1 MLRVTVDANILHAL
15 FKPEYLTHPEVTALW
30 DFHRRGRLDLR
41 APPHIAVD
49 IPDEPLKS
57 RIQPFPVL
65 PAAPAPAG
73 AGSARKG
80 GREARLFR
88 DLRNLLFPG
97 AVSTNSK
104 EPNRTRDVNH
114 LIAHIQA
121 ERDLFLTDDKAILG
135 RKTQLQERF
144 GVTVMHPTELLGLLR
159 QTPDAGPPQA

>member
-15 FKPEYLTHPEVTALW
+15 FKAEYLTHREVTALW
-30 DFHRRGRLDLR
+30 DFHRRGRLELR

-57 RIQPFPVL
+57 RIQAFPVL
-65 PAAPAPAG
+65 PAAPSPTG
-73 AGSARKG
+73 ERSARME
-80 GREARLFR
+80 GRKARLFS

-97 AVSTNSK
+97 AVSSNSK

-135 RKTQLQERF
+135 RKAQLRERF

-159 QTPDAGPPQA
+159 QTPDVGSPQA

>member
-30 DFHRRGRLDLR
+30 AFHQRGRLELR

-49 IPDEPLKS
+49 IPDEPLRS
-57 RIQPFPVL
+57 RIQGFPVL
-65 PAAPAPAG
+65 PAAPSPPG

-97 AVSTNSK
+97 AVPTNSK

-114 LIAHIQA
+114 LIAHLQA
-121 ERDLFLTDDKAILG
+121 GRDLFLTDDKAILG
-135 RKTQLQERF
+135 RKAQLQERF
-144 GVTVMHPTELLGLLR
+144 GVTVMHPTELLGVLR
-159 QTPDAGPPQA
+159 QAQDVGSPKR

>member
-15 FKPEYLTHPEVTALW
+15 FKPEYLTHPEVTTLW

-41 APPHIAVD
+41 APPDIAVD

-57 RIQPFPVL
+57 RIQSFPVL
-65 PAAPAPAG
+65 PAAPSPTG
-73 AGSARKG
+73 AGNARKES
-80 GREARLFR
+80 REARLFS

-97 AVSTNSK
+97 AVSSNFK

-114 LIAHIQA
+114 LIAHIHAGQ
-121 ERDLFLTDDKAILG
+121 DLFLTDDRAILG
-135 RKTQLQERF
+135 RKAQLRERF